1 MVRRYYSRE
10 LAPQLCPVGGV
21 VPRYVFEVRVAG
33 AIRVRAADEAEA
45 RKVVFAVLLLPG
57 PDEVRMAN
65 DNNARIGWDGTI
77 ASVNSV

>member
-1 MVRRYYSRE
+1 M
-10 LAPQLCPVGGV
+10 PN
-21 VPRYVFEVRVAG
+21 YVFEIKVAG
-33 AIRVRAADEAEA
+33 TVRVRAADEMEA
-45 RKVVFAVLLLPG
+45 RKVVPAVLVLPG